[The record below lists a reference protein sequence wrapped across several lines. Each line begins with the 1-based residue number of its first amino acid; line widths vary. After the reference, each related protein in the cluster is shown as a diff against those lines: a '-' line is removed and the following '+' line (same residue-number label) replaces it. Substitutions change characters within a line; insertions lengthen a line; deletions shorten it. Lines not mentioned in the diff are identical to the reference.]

1 MYLLVL
7 CAPKLKKAYAKAYC
21 NSTSKIFWLD
31 YTQCTLGIYRLL
43 HDHFKSIS
51 VNSVSE
57 ISFMF
62 VNLGVELPILVG
74 DSDLEKYP
82 EFKKLLK
89 TLTRYVAD
97 DGTTKE
103 IKKDNTEVWN
113 VKKEHFKHLA

>member
-1 MYLLVL
+1 
-7 CAPKLKKAYAKAYC
+7 
-21 NSTSKIFWLD
+21 
-31 YTQCTLGIYRLL
+31 
-43 HDHFKSIS
+43 
-51 VNSVSE
+51 VSE

-103 IKKDNTEVWN
+103 IKKDNTEV
-113 VKKEHFKHLA
+113 

>member
-1 MYLLVL
+1 
-7 CAPKLKKAYAKAYC
+7 
-21 NSTSKIFWLD
+21 
-31 YTQCTLGIYRLL
+31 
-43 HDHFKSIS
+43 
-51 VNSVSE
+51 VSE

-89 TLTRYVAD
+89 TLTRFVAD

-103 IKKDNTEVWN
+103 IKKDNTEV
-113 VKKEHFKHLA
+113 